1 MLFLA
6 SQSPRRRQL
15 LQQLGVEFG
24 ILEVDVP
31 EVPQPGEPP
40 ADYVRRVA
48 REKAG
53 AGLLQVVSTKGAQV
67 IGADTEVVLA
77 DEVFGKPADT
87 ADAARMLRALSGRT
101 HEVISAVYVIDAAR
115 EAERVS
121 VTKVRFAP
129 LDERAIDDYLE
140 SGEHLGKAGAYAI
153 QGRAAAFVERIEG
166 SYTGVMGLPL
176 FETAAL
182 LREMRS

>member
-1 MLFLA
+1 M
-6 SQSPRRRQL
+6 
-15 LQQLGVEFG
+15 
-24 ILEVDVP
+24 
-31 EVPQPGEPP
+31 
-40 ADYVRRVA
+40 
-48 REKAG
+48 
-53 AGLLQVVSTKGAQV
+53 VSTKGSKV

-77 DEVFGKPADT
+77 EEVFGKPADA

-101 HEVISAVYVIDAAR
+101 HEVISAVYCVDARR

-121 VTKVRFAP
+121 VTKVRFAT
-129 LDERAIDDYLE
+129 LDESIIAGYLE

-182 LREMRS
+182 LREMGAP